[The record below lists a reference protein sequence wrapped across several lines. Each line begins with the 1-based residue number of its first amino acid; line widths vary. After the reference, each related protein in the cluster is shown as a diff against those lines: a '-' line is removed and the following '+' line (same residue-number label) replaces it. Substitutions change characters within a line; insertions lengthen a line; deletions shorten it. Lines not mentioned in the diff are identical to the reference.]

1 MERRRSVRVSLLATV
16 TLLRD
21 KEPMGTYRVL
31 NLSAGGVL
39 LAGTLP
45 VSRTDKVE
53 ALLQLPSGR
62 PLRLEAKVAR
72 EWSGPPT
79 PAFALQLVR
88 VSPGAEDLIHGAV
101 VTALQEAR
109 AAAIL
114 TVSPSLEVCAALRRE
129 LRDLGRVSFAVSSPL
144 DAVQFLA
151 QPNGVSVVLVDAS
164 IGVSVRNDLMAN
176 LADEHPDVLR
186 VLLVSNAGHLPV
198 ENSPRDHS
206 LVQAVLVQPWTR
218 EATMRA
224 LRLSPRR
231 PRLDHAASG
240 IDRAPFEASARA
252 REG

>member
-1 MERRRSVRVSLLATV
+1 MERRRSVRVPILATA
-16 TLLRD
+16 TLFRD

-45 VSRTDKVE
+45 VSRTDKIE
-53 ALLQLPSGR
+53 SLLQLPSGR
-62 PLRLEAKVAR
+62 PLRLEATVAR

-114 TVSPSLEVCAALRRE
+114 TVSQSLEVCAALRRE
-129 LRDLGRVSFAVSSPL
+129 LRDVGRVSFAVSSPL

-151 QPNGVSVVLVDAS
+151 QPNGVSAVLVDATL
-164 IGVSVRNDLMAN
+164 GVSVRNDLMAN

-198 ENSPRDHS
+198 ESSPGDHS
-206 LVQAVLVQPWTR
+206 LVQEVLVQPWTG

-224 LRLSPRR
+224 LRLSARR

-240 IDRAPFEASARA
+240 TDRVPFEASARA
-252 REG
+252 RAG